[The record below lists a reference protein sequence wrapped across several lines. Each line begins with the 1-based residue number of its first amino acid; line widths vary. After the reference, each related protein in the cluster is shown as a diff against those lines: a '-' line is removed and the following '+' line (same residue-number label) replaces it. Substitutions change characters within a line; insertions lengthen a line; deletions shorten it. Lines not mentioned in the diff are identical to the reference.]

1 MDQSLIFL
9 SSDEITSFLKY
20 KAIVLERITVENL
33 HFRYVFEKKNAE
45 NGLKVSRSSK
55 INKIFQLS
63 FTSDLSSLELK
74 NVIADAFKT
83 KFKYRA

>member
-74 NVIADAFKT
+74 KVIADAFKT

>member
-1 MDQSLIFL
+1 MDKSLIFL
-9 SSDEITSFLKY
+9 NSDEITSFLKY

-33 HFRYVFEKKNAE
+33 HFRAVFEKKNAE

-63 FTSDLSSLELK
+63 FTSDISSLELK
-74 NVIADAFKT
+74 KIIADAFKT
-83 KFKYRA
+83 KFKFRV

>member
-1 MDQSLIFL
+1 MDKSLIFL
-9 SSDEITSFLKY
+9 NSDEITSFLKY

-33 HFRYVFEKKNAE
+33 HFRSVFEKKNAE

-63 FTSDLSSLELK
+63 FTSDLSSL
-74 NVIADAFKT
+74 
-83 KFKYRA
+83 